1 MDDRSTGQRSLPQPK
16 KRRNLLS
23 NILKIVISLGVLA
36 VIISQVDVGK
46 TLEHLA
52 QMDWLPFLAAMALY
66 MAGIL
71 VRAYRWG
78 VLVWALGIPVSWW
91 RLVKLY
97 FVGAFFS
104 QFLPTGVGGD
114 AVRVYELAHDSQ
126 QTASVISSVIVD
138 RFLGL
143 FFLFAMALVA
153 LAAGWEMVPSQVRIL
168 IAVVFAASAIGV
180 ALLLQRTW
188 IERWGRRLKIDRL
201 VGRIK
206 ILRELYESVHLYGPA
221 ALVKASA
228 ASIAFN
234 LMLIFAYYLL
244 GLAVGIDQPLWIYFL
259 FVPIIS
265 ALLLV
270 PSVGGFGVREGGTV
284 LLFAQVG
291 VDKAHAL
298 ALATA
303 YDIGVLLTGL
313 VGVVIYIIQS
323 IREARK

>member
-1 MDDRSTGQRSLPQPK
+1 LEEGK
-16 KRRNLLS
+16 KRRKLIS

-36 VIISQVDVGK
+36 VIISRVDLRQ
-46 TLEHLA
+46 TAEHLA
-52 QMDWLPFLAAMALY
+52 QMDWRPFLAAMALY
-66 MAGIL
+66 LAGVL

-78 VLVWALGIPVSWW
+78 VLVWALGVHVSWW
-91 RLVKLY
+91 RLVALY

-114 AVRVYELAHDSQ
+114 AVRVYELAQDSK
-126 QTASVISSVIVD
+126 QTAAVISSVLVD

-153 LAAGWEMVPSQVRIL
+153 LAAGWEMVPPQVRIL
-168 IAVVFAASAIGV
+168 IAVVFVASAIGV

-188 IERWGRRLKIDRL
+188 IERWGRRLGLGRL

-206 ILRELYESVHLYGPA
+206 ILRELYESVHLYGWA
-221 ALVKASA
+221 ALAKAST
-228 ASIAFN
+228 ASIVFN
-234 LMLIFAYYLL
+234 LMLIVAYYLL

-270 PSVGGFGVREGGTV
+270 PSVGGFGIREGGTV

-291 VDKAHAL
+291 VDDVHAL
-298 ALATA
+298 ALAAA
-303 YDIGVLLTGL
+303 YDIGVLFTGL
-313 VGVVIYIIQS
+313 IGVIIYVIQS

>member
-1 MDDRSTGQRSLPQPK
+1 MDDRK
-16 KRRNLLS
+16 KRRNLIS
-23 NILKIVISLGVLA
+23 NVVKIVISLGVLA
-36 VIISQVDVGK
+36 LIISRVDVRQ
-46 TLEHLA
+46 TVEHLT
-52 QMDWLPFLAAMALY
+52 QMDWLPFLAAMVLY
-66 MAGIL
+66 LAGML

-78 VLVWALGIPVSWW
+78 VLVWALGIQVSWW

-114 AVRVYELAHDSQ
+114 AVRVYELAHDSR
-126 QTASVISSVIVD
+126 QTAAVISSVLID

-188 IERWGRRLKIDRL
+188 IETWGRRLKIDRL
-201 VGRIK
+201 LGRVK
-206 ILRELYESVHLYGPA
+206 ILRELYASVHLYGPA

-228 ASIAFN
+228 ASIVFN

-244 GLAVGIDQPLWIYFL
+244 GLAVGIHQPLWIYFL

-291 VDKAHAL
+291 VDEAHAL

-313 VGVVIYIIQS
+313 VGVIIYVIQS